1 MAPEGEELAT
11 APSVVNMVA
20 SGPRNGWEDSLWS
33 TNRCQVTTMDDPD
46 QANRE
51 AAYFIWK
58 REGCP
63 NGRSTGAA
71 PQRRLIT
78 DPSEPLIGEEEKIMA
93 DRPDANWP
101 ALLTNDVH
109 GG

>member
-1 MAPEGEELAT
+1 MHDPE
-11 APSVVNMVA
+11 
-20 SGPRNGWEDSLWS
+20 
-33 TNRCQVTTMDDPD
+33 
-46 QANRE
+46 QAIRE

-63 NGRSTGAA
+63 DDRAEEHWHRATAEIDGGSREQ
-71 PQRRLIT
+71 P
-78 DPSEPLIGEEEKIMA
+78 IGDEEKIMA

-101 ALLTNDVH
+101 ALLTKDVR